1 MVFIRLVKELSAN
14 LQINIVKSKFLLVL
28 GMSLT
33 NQRVLGVGFEPT
45 SYD

>member
-14 LQINIVKSKFLLVL
+14 LQINIVKSKFFLVL
-28 GMSLT
+28 GMKLK
-33 NQRVLGVGFEPT
+33 NQQVLGVGFEPT